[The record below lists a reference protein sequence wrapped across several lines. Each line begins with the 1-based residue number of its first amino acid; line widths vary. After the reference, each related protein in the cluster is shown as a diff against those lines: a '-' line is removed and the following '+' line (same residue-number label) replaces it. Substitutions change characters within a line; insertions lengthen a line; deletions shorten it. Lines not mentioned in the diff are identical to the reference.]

1 MRSDK
6 QARLAA
12 HVTRLDNS
20 AQVVKTLNQNR
31 KIEEN
36 VIFCRRRS
44 LTCKLAHDSPAA
56 AAAPAC
62 VCLCVNPERLIYVP
76 LTNLFKT
83 R

>member
-6 QARLAA
+6 QARLAP
-12 HVTRLDNS
+12 HVTRLGNS
-20 AQVVKTLNQNR
+20 AQVAKTLNQNH
-31 KIEEN
+31 KIEAD

-44 LTCKLAHDSPAA
+44 LTCKLAHDP
-56 AAAPAC
+56 PPLLRAC
-62 VCLCVNPERLIYVP
+62 VFVYVNPERLIYVP